1 MLLSH
6 THTHA
11 APRCAALRCA
21 TLYCCR
27 YGALKSLGEK
37 KTAFN
42 EYVQQRKK
50 EEAEEA
56 RQRRMQVGGAVP

>member
-1 MLLSH
+1 MLC
-6 THTHA
+6 TA
-11 APRCAALRCA
+11 
-21 TLYCCR
+21 CR

-56 RQRRMQVGGAVP
+56 RQRRMQVGGACGMLGA